1 MRNDTYLLE
10 KINFKIN
17 WSELL
22 FLVAPAR
29 PANATRSGED
39 STDWLPGDVGQRIVA
54 TFESMGEA
62 SVINSEQVH
71 HRGVEIVHPLK
82 PGELPDAA
90 AVGLSKDASA
100 SVPNPVVLR
109 ARKARRQ
116 IGFSGSME
124 KFIARRS
131 TIPKSE
137 RLNP

>member
-1 MRNDTYLLE
+1 M
-10 KINFKIN
+10 
-17 WSELL
+17 
-22 FLVAPAR
+22 V
-29 PANATRSGED
+29 
-39 STDWLPGDVGQRIVA
+39 
-54 TFESMGEA
+54 EA

-116 IGFSGSME
+116 ISFSGSME
-124 KFIARRS
+124 KFIARRL

-137 RLNP
+137 RLNPYDVRLLQRQTGLTG